1 MAQKL
6 LITDYHYSCST
17 EELEATLAA
26 LAPAFAQVPGC
37 LWKITLLEA
46 EQRQAGGVYL
56 FRDEAALDA
65 FKAGPLVAQ
74 VLAHPALSN
83 FDLKTR
89 DVLREISLATRA
101 PLEEPVAAH
110 LA

>member
-6 LITDYHYSCST
+6 LVTDYHYTCST
-17 EELEATLAA
+17 EEMEATLAA

-37 LWKITLLEA
+37 LWKITLLDA
-46 EQRQAGGVYL
+46 AQQQAGGVYL

-89 DVLREISLATRA
+89 DILREISEVTRA
-101 PLEEPVAAH
+101 PLSETVPVHAA
-110 LA
+110 

>member
-1 MAQKL
+1 MTQKL
-6 LITDYHYSCST
+6 LVTDYHYSCST
-17 EELEATLAA
+17 EEVEATLAA

-37 LWKITLLEA
+37 LWKIA
-46 EQRQAGGVYL
+46 IIDAAQQQAGGIYL

-89 DVLREISLATRA
+89 DVLREISEVTRA
-101 PLEEPVAAH
+101 PLSEAAP
-110 LA
+110 AYAA

>member
-6 LITDYHYSCST
+6 LVTDYHYNCST
-17 EELEATLAA
+17 AELEATLAA

-37 LWKITLLEA
+37 LWKISLLDA
-46 EQRQAGGVYL
+46 AQQQAGGVYL
-56 FRDEAALDA
+56 FRDEAALEA

-74 VLAHPALSN
+74 VLAHPALSR

-89 DVLREISLATRA
+89 DVLREISEVTRA
-101 PLEEPVAAH
+101 PLGAAVP
-110 LA
+110 APAG

>member
-6 LITDYHYSCST
+6 LVTDYHYSCST
-17 EELEATLAA
+17 EELEAMLGA

-37 LWKITLLEA
+37 LWKITILDA
-46 EQRQAGGVYL
+46 TQQQAGGIYL
-56 FRDEAALDA
+56 FRDEASLDA

-83 FDLKTR
+83 FDLKIRDILR
-89 DVLREISLATRA
+89 DVSEVTRA
-101 PLEEPVAAH
+101 PLSESGSAHAA
-110 LA
+110 